1 MEFTIRTVLF
11 IVYYTVSCCSKDC
24 SHWKLLNPATDDV
37 RFKALV
43 VKGMLLGD
51 PSSERD
57 NKYGQSAGFVLSER
71 KKDTPT
77 SEPSNVKT

>member
-1 MEFTIRTVLF
+1 MYNKNSSLQNVLHC
-11 IVYYTVSCCSKDC
+11 VSCCSKDC

-57 NKYGQSAGFVLSER
+57 NTYGQSTGFVLSER
-71 KKDTPT
+71 KNNTPT
-77 SEPSNVKT
+77 SESSNVKT